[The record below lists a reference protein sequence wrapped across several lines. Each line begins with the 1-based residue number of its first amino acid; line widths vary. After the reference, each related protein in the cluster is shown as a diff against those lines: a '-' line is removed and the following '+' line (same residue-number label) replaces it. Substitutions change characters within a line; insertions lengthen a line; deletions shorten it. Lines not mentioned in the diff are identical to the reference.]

1 MRLSNHLFIVF
12 FACNCFSYSVD
23 SINDLLLSSKMS
35 FEQTSVNEVANIT
48 QISEGEIFRKND
60 LIKININTPFKEQYS
75 INESYIEIND
85 LEFNQTK
92 LIEIHSLQN
101 QTLFS
106 ILKLGFKTEDI
117 KNQNSNSFSFN
128 IDGKIVVV
136 RYISNKSFSVDYL
149 DNLSILN
156 TIVFR
161 EA

>member
-1 MRLSNHLFIVF
+1 MKLPNHLFIVF

-23 SINDLLLSSKMS
+23 SINDLLLSNKMT

-60 LIKININTPFKEQYS
+60 VIRININTPFKEQYS
-75 INESYIEIND
+75 IDEPHIEIND
-85 LEFNQTK
+85 LELNQTK
-92 LIEIHSLQN
+92 LIEIQSLQN
-101 QTLFS
+101 QTLLS

-128 IDGKIVVV
+128 IDGQIVVV

-149 DNLSILN
+149 DNLNILN
-156 TIVFR
+156 TIIFR

>member
-1 MRLSNHLFIVF
+1 MRLFNYLFIVF

-23 SINDLLLSSKMS
+23 SINDLLLSNKMT
-35 FEQTSVNEVANIT
+35 FEQKSVNEVANIT

-60 LIKININTPFKEQYS
+60 VIRININTPFKEQYS

-92 LIEIHSLQN
+92 LIEIQSLQN
-101 QTLFS
+101 QTLLS

-117 KNQNSNSFSFN
+117 ENQNPNSFSFN

-149 DNLSILN
+149 DNLNILN

>member
-1 MRLSNHLFIVF
+1 MKLPNHLFIVF

-23 SINDLLLSSKMS
+23 SINDLLLSNKMT
-35 FEQTSVNEVANIT
+35 FEQTSVNEVSNIT

-60 LIKININTPFKEQYS
+60 VIRININTPFKEQYS

-101 QTLFS
+101 QTLLS
-106 ILKLGFKTEDI
+106 ILKLGFKTEDM
-117 KNQNSNSFSFN
+117 KNQNSNSFSFD
-128 IDGKIVVV
+128 IDGQIVVV

-149 DNLSILN
+149 DNLNILN
-156 TIVFR
+156 TIIFR

>member
-1 MRLSNHLFIVF
+1 MT
-12 FACNCFSYSVD
+12 
-23 SINDLLLSSKMS
+23 

-60 LIKININTPFKEQYS
+60 VIRININTPFKEQYF
-75 INESYIEIND
+75 IDESHIEIND

-92 LIEIHSLQN
+92 LIEIQSLQN
-101 QTLFS
+101 QTLLS

-128 IDGKIVVV
+128 IDGQIVVV

-149 DNLSILN
+149 DNLNILN
-156 TIVFR
+156 TIIFR

>member
-1 MRLSNHLFIVF
+1 MKFFNYLFFVF
-12 FACNCFSYSVD
+12 FACNCYSNNID
-23 SINDLLLSSKMS
+23 LINDLLLSNKTN
-35 FEQTSVNEVANIT
+35 FKQTSVNEMSNIT

-60 LIKININTPFKEQYS
+60 VIRININTPFKEQYS
-75 INESYIEIND
+75 IDESHIEIND

-92 LIEIHSLQN
+92 LIEIQSLQN
-101 QTLFS
+101 QTLLS

-128 IDGKIVVV
+128 IDGQIVVV

-149 DNLSILN
+149 DNLNILN
-156 TIVFR
+156 TIIFR

>member
-1 MRLSNHLFIVF
+1 MT
-12 FACNCFSYSVD
+12 
-23 SINDLLLSSKMS
+23 
-35 FEQTSVNEVANIT
+35 FEQKSVNEVANIT

-60 LIKININTPFKEQYS
+60 VIRININTPFKEQYS

-101 QTLFS
+101 QTLLS

-149 DNLSILN
+149 DNLNILN